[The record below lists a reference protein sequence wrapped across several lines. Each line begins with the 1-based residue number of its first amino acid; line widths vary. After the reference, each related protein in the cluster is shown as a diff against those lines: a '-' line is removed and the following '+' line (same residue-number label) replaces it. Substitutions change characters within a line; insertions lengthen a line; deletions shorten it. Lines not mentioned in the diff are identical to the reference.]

1 MKYKENWEETK
12 QKWEKYWKRENTGRP
27 LMSIIAEK
35 PEAMDAEKAAHLK
48 SVDVEDKYMNP
59 ERIVERFRYFCET
72 HDFLAE
78 SFPNLSVDFGPGS
91 MAGYL
96 GSEIVFD
103 MKTVWFREFVE
114 DWLDYPD
121 LAFDPENKWF
131 QKHMEVFRRVCE
143 LSGGDFYVG
152 IPDIM
157 ENLDVLVSMRGA
169 QDTIFDMM
177 DEPEELLRRVNQVQ
191 DLYFTYYDAFYDL
204 AKQMENGKESSCYTV
219 FQIWGEGKI
228 AKLQC
233 DFSAMISPDQFR
245 EFVQEALRGQAKQLN
260 HSLYHLDGPDAIRH
274 LDAIMEIEEID
285 ALQWTSGDYGPDGTF
300 EEWYPIYDKA
310 VAAGKAPWG
319 KGYSGETE
327 EWLERLDKLVARYG
341 SSALFLYFGPVSR
354 ENADKILAHAE
365 KYWSDVEGSFT
376 RECRKRDSR

>member
-1 MKYKENWEETK
+1 
-12 QKWEKYWKRENTGRP
+12 
-27 LMSIIAEK
+27 
-35 PEAMDAEKAAHLK
+35 
-48 SVDVEDKYMNP
+48 
-59 ERIVERFRYFCET
+59 
-72 HDFLAE
+72 
-78 SFPNLSVDFGPGS
+78 
-91 MAGYL
+91 
-96 GSEIVFD
+96 
-103 MKTVWFREFVE
+103 
-114 DWLDYPD
+114 
-121 LAFDPENKWF
+121 
-131 QKHMEVFRRVCE
+131 VCE

-204 AKQMENGKESSCYTV
+204 AKQVENGKESSCYTV

-310 VAAGKAPWG
+310 VAAGKALWV
-319 KGYSGETE
+319 KVYSGETE

-341 SSALFLYFGPVSR
+341 SSALFLYFGPMSR

>member
-35 PEAMDAEKAAHLK
+35 PEAMDAERAARLK
-48 SVDVEDKYMNP
+48 SVDVEDKYMDP

-143 LSGGDFYVG
+143 LSDGDFYVG

-204 AKQMENGKESSCYTV
+204 AKQVENGKESSCYTV

-245 EFVQEALRGQAKQLN
+245 EFVQEAPGTGEAVKSFPLPSGRPGR
-260 HSLYHLDGPDAIRH
+260 HTPSGRYH
-274 LDAIMEIEEID
+274 
-285 ALQWTSGDYGPDGTF
+285 GD
-300 EEWYPIYDKA
+300 
-310 VAAGKAPWG
+310 
-319 KGYSGETE
+319 
-327 EWLERLDKLVARYG
+327 
-341 SSALFLYFGPVSR
+341 
-354 ENADKILAHAE
+354 
-365 KYWSDVEGSFT
+365 
-376 RECRKRDSR
+376 

>member
-1 MKYKENWEETK
+1 MTFW
-12 QKWEKYWKRENTGRP
+12 R
-27 LMSIIAEK
+27 
-35 PEAMDAEKAAHLK
+35 KA
-48 SVDVEDKYMNP
+48 S
-59 ERIVERFRYFCET
+59 
-72 HDFLAE
+72 
-78 SFPNLSVDFGPGS
+78 PNLSVDFGPGS

-233 DFSAMISPDQFR
+233 DFSAMISPR
-245 EFVQEALRGQAKQLN
+245 SVPGIRAGSPPGTGEAVKSFPLPSGRPGR
-260 HSLYHLDGPDAIRH
+260 HTPSGRYH
-274 LDAIMEIEEID
+274 
-285 ALQWTSGDYGPDGTF
+285 GD
-300 EEWYPIYDKA
+300 
-310 VAAGKAPWG
+310 
-319 KGYSGETE
+319 
-327 EWLERLDKLVARYG
+327 
-341 SSALFLYFGPVSR
+341 
-354 ENADKILAHAE
+354 
-365 KYWSDVEGSFT
+365 
-376 RECRKRDSR
+376 